1 MDNTGNIFTDLY
13 GLSKRIDFVRP
24 KADKTK
30 VEIEFE
36 QQRGECT
43 FKPNRNL
50 SKRSFKKVKSAPKIQ
65 TQVARIKRPMTA
77 KSANVATIDA
87 NFKAAASRVVCDTP
101 AATDRIGEGL

>member
-43 FKPNRNL
+43 FKPNRDL
-50 SKRSFKKVKSAPKIQ
+50 SKRSFKKVKSAPKIAQ
-65 TQVARIKRPMTA
+65 MKRPMTA
-77 KSANVATIDA
+77 KSTNVATIDA

-101 AATDRIGEGL
+101 ATTERIGEGL